1 VHSQITGIFIHFK
14 HDWLRANKANKFCLL
29 WGSRRAVDSRKINV
43 ISLRVDSRELAP
55 LQIFVGSISVN
66 NLVKNF
72 RDCRTHFVLGLQPQL
87 GLFDGVPARRQPLV
101 PQRRPPHRL
110 RPGVALRP
118 PHFPL
123 RLVLPLDLLLRPQ
136 LQDAFLDLGVFADV

>member
-29 WGSRRAVDSRKINV
+29 WGSRRAVESRKINV

-72 RDCRTHFVLGLQPQL
+72 RDSPDSLCSR
-87 GLFDGVPARRQPLV
+87 PAASAWPLR
-101 PQRRPPHRL
+101 RRPGAPSA
-110 RPGVALRP
+110 PCPAATSAAPTASWCCSATAALSSSPR
-118 PHFPL
+118 
-123 RLVLPLDLLLRPQ
+123 
-136 LQDAFLDLGVFADV
+136 FAA